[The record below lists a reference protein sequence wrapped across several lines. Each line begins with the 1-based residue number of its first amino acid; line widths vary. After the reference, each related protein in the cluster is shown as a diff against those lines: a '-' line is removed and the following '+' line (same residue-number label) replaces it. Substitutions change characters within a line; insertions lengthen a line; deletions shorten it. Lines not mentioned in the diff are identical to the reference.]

1 MAVLRRGDVALVYSN
16 IKRNGLLSSADDVC
30 RIREACLWSLLRCRK
45 ELVVPFGINNL
56 IFKLQKQ
63 NDVISKQDYGN
74 VKVDSMQSSS
84 NRLEYSVYFLQK
96 HLQRFEFRL
105 TPRNCQADLLITSAN
120 GEVLT
125 VSAREV

>member
-1 MAVLRRGDVALVYSN
+1 
-16 IKRNGLLSSADDVC
+16 
-30 RIREACLWSLLRCRK
+30 LLRCRK